1 MRVQFEPQFGGR
13 AMEDRDAKLE
23 LLDLGAI
30 SAQTRGLEPVGPV
43 EEDTGSRYIPFAGI
57 GEYD

>member
-1 MRVQFEPQFGGR
+1 
-13 AMEDRDAKLE
+13 MEDRDAKLE